1 MTQNMSALR
10 VKFREKVVRLL
21 DSIEFDM
28 RSQLHLTNPSSIID
42 ELDSLD
48 NLWSVMTED
57 EREFISAVRY
67 AIDNKKKWEY

>member
-1 MTQNMSALR
+1 MIARMSALR
-10 VKFREKVVRLL
+10 VKFREKVVSHL
-21 DSIEFDM
+21 DSIEADM
-28 RSQLHLTNPSSIID
+28 RSQLHLTNASSIID

-67 AIDNKKKWEY
+67 AIDNKTRWEY